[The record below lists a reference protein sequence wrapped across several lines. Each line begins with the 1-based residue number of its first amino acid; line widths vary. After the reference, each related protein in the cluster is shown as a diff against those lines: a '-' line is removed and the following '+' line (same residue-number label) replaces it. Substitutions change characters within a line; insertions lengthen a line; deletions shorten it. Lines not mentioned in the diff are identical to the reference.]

1 MSVENLDNIWAEVL
15 HTIVRAEEDR
25 VTPLTAEARYELGA
39 DFLANEYEIEDGELI
54 EALEYMDY
62 ENGVFAID
70 LDDVYSII
78 G

>member
-1 MSVENLDNIWAEVL
+1 MSQETLDNIWHEVL
-15 HTIVRAEEDR
+15 HTIVQAEEDR
-25 VTPLTAEARYELGA
+25 VTPLTAEERYTIGA
-39 DFLANEYEIEDGELI
+39 DYLANEYEIEDGELI